1 MGRMKTCAYILIGC
15 NFMRDFSIDI
25 QTENIYSSKTKDYFQ
40 EVIKSYYSESYRSAV
55 VMLYSIAVADL
66 LYKIEELKEIY
77 NDSGAIEIL
86 EEITD
91 LQTKNPNSPEWET
104 KLIDLVKEKTNLL
117 EPADFLHLNTLQKHR
132 HLCAHPVLTLNF
144 ELYRPN
150 KETTRAHIRNI
161 LEGVLVKPPLL
172 SRKIFDDILSNLST
186 IKTIIFD
193 DLQLEKHLKA
203 KYLNKLNT
211 KIVKHIF
218 RSLWKITFK
227 LNKPLCIEN
236 REINLKALLII
247 LRNDYANLFEA
258 ITSEKDYYSDI
269 DVNNLSSIIFLL
281 NQFPEIFNK
290 FNDSAKILTQ
300 NIIEKDADFDT
311 FAIFLSPDIKTHIE
325 KILAINWDSGYEKDY
340 ITTESILAVFKFALN
355 EGQKELA
362 ADFLIQIFGKSRQF
376 AIADNRFDNLIKPML
391 NDFTKKQLEHLVKA
405 INDNSQIHDRR
416 QARSTNSLIRGK
428 ITELYGDTFNF
439 DRYSYFR

>member
-1 MGRMKTCAYILIGC
+1 
-15 NFMRDFSIDI
+15 MRDFSIDI

-40 EVIKSYYSESYRSAV
+40 EVIKSYYGESYRSAV
-55 VMLYSIAVADL
+55 VMLYSIAVSDL

-91 LQTKNPNSPEWET
+91 LQTRNPNSPEWET
-104 KLIDLVKEKTNLL
+104 KLIELVKEKTNLL
-117 EPADFLHLNTLQKHR
+117 EPAEFLHLNTLQKHR
-132 HLCAHPVLTLNF
+132 HLCAHPVLTQNF

-161 LEGVLVKPPLL
+161 LEGVLIKPPLL

-193 DLQLEKHLKA
+193 DVQLEKHLKA

-211 KIVKHIF
+211 KTVKHIF

-227 LNKPLCIEN
+227 LTNPLCIEN
-236 REINLKALLII
+236 REINLKALLLI
-247 LRNDYANLFEA
+247 LKNDYANLFEA
-258 ITSEKDYYSDI
+258 ITNEKDYYSDI
-269 DVNNLSSIIFLL
+269 DVNNLPSMILLL

-290 FNDSAKILTQ
+290 FTDSVKILTQ

-325 KILAINWDSGYEKDY
+325 KILAISWDNGYEKDY
-340 ITTESILAVFKFALN
+340 ITTESILAVFKFALK
-355 EGQKELA
+355 EGQRELA
-362 ADFLIQIFGKSRQF
+362 FDFLIQIFGKSNQYS
-376 AIADNRFDNLIKPML
+376 IADNRFDNLIKPML
-391 NDFTKKQLEHLVKA
+391 NDFTKKELKQLVET

-416 QARSTNSLIRGK
+416 KARSSNAFVRER
-428 ITELYGDTFNF
+428 ITELYGCTFNF
-439 DRYSYFR
+439 DTYAYFR